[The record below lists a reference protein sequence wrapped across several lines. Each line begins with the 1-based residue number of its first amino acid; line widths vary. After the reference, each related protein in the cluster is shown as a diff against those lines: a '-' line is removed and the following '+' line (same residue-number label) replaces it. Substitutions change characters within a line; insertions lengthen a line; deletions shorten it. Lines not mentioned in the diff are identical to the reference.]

1 VASEVREGI
10 VGLEE
15 QLRHFQ
21 RASNRLL
28 IVETGIELLDK
39 EEVWRRLQDQPPFKG
54 SENAGSTI
62 PHPDDWDSSW
72 TSRIESM
79 TTEDLLTI
87 YRQWLQR
94 CSFLLTKADVMG
106 PGSPED
112 NQFQILYDWHSC
124 FSQRVF
130 TLAPSA
136 WANRHLYDIETLQ
149 LSEEYASQ
157 ERNQVIQYV
166 SIKVLPQEIREN
178 IAQAYEYYHA
188 ESSKLQRR
196 HMKVL
201 AAMNNAALSFSSRHA
216 DRMYSW
222 STQDCGLWDLIE
234 TLAAVLRQQKMA
246 LRRFEY
252 VMHRIV
258 PASVAV
264 RLYVLLY
271 PQCSLTMVDLAE
283 RVHLAHK
290 FEKQIHER
298 R

>member
-1 VASEVREGI
+1 MRDGI
-10 VGLEE
+10 GALEE

-28 IVETGIELLDK
+28 IVEAGIELMDK

-54 SENAGSTI
+54 SESAGSTI

-72 TSRIESM
+72 TNRIEAM

-106 PGSPED
+106 SGSPED

-130 TLAPSA
+130 TLVPSA
-136 WANRHLYDIETLQ
+136 WAHRHLYDIETLQ
-149 LSEEYASQ
+149 LCEDYASQ
-157 ERNQVIQYV
+157 ERNQVVQYI

-178 IAQAYEYYHA
+178 ISQAYEVYHA

-196 HMKVL
+196 HVKVL
-201 AAMNNAALSFSSRHA
+201 AAMNNAAMSFSSKFS
-216 DRMYSW
+216 DRM
-222 STQDCGLWDLIE
+222 
-234 TLAAVLRQQKMA
+234 
-246 LRRFEY
+246 
-252 VMHRIV
+252 
-258 PASVAV
+258 
-264 RLYVLLY
+264 
-271 PQCSLTMVDLAE
+271 
-283 RVHLAHK
+283 
-290 FEKQIHER
+290 
-298 R
+298 